1 MRDAPPDR
9 ARPRVAFVVTSL
21 SGSGH
26 LVRTLSLG
34 EAVAATGAR
43 VLVISGGRPLGVLA
57 TATLPL
63 AQLPPLLVAG
73 RDFSRPTDAAGRP
86 ADAALLASRGAALRA
101 AIETFAPD
109 VLVTETWPL
118 GRRRLAD
125 EFLAAIA
132 AARTAR
138 PRVKVLASVRD
149 VPEPPSRP
157 DRLAAAAGHLAERFD
172 GVLCH
177 GDASLLPLR
186 ESWPLPD
193 NGPPVYHTGYVARG
207 IAPDRTDGP
216 GEEVL
221 VAVGGG
227 DIGEALLKRAA
238 RAAALSGRPWRLRV
252 GGPSA
257 AARAVAMTAQHP
269 ASNLVIEPAGADY
282 RVRLAR
288 AAVSVSL
295 AGYNTVT
302 DLAPIDTPALLVPDE
317 TGGEREQAIRA
328 DALSACPG
336 IAVRRLETLSDQGLA
351 DLAEALASGPRRP
364 PLPLSLDG
372 AARAARRILEL
383 AGTP

>member
-1 MRDAPPDR
+1 MSGAPAERP
-9 ARPRVAFVVTSL
+9 RPRVAFLVTSL

-26 LVRTLSLG
+26 LVRTLALG
-34 EAVAATGAR
+34 EAVAAAGAR
-43 VLVISGGRPLGVLA
+43 VLVISGGRPLGHLA
-57 TATLPL
+57 AATLPL

-73 RDFSRPTDAAGRP
+73 RDFSRPTDAAGHP
-86 ADAALLASRGAALRA
+86 ADAALMAARRAALSA
-101 AIETFAPD
+101 TLETFAPD

-132 AARTAR
+132 AARAAR
-138 PRVKVLASVRD
+138 PGIKVLASVRD

-157 DRLAAAAGHLAERFD
+157 DRLAAAASHLAAQFD

-177 GDASLLPLR
+177 GDAALLPLGAT
-186 ESWPLPD
+186 WPLPD
-193 NGPPVYHTGYVARG
+193 NDPPVYHTGYVARG
-207 IAPDRTDGP
+207 VAADGADGP
-216 GEEVL
+216 REEVL

-227 DIGEALLKRAA
+227 DIGEALLERAA
-238 RAAALSGRPWRLRV
+238 RAAALTERPWRLRV
-252 GGPSA
+252 GGPAA

-269 ASNLVIEPAGADY
+269 APNLVIEPAGADY
-282 RVRLAR
+282 RARLAR
-288 AAVSVSL
+288 AAVSISL

-302 DLAPIDTPALLVPDE
+302 DLAPLDTPALLVPDE
-317 TGGEREQAIRA
+317 TGGEQEQAIRA

-336 IAVRRLETLSDQGLA
+336 ITVRRLETLTDQELA
-351 DLAEALASGPRRP
+351 DLAETLAKGPRRP

-372 AARAARRILEL
+372 AARAAHRILEL